1 MEDESE
7 APDKRPCSEVL
18 ADESR
23 GQLRFRRGQI
33 VRHPLRFIKIVS
45 PFLTSHHPF
54 CSEYEHHTFR
64 LRGRVWCIG
73 CFFNTLFF
81 VLSIT
86 TLFGIWIINQGSFD
100 RFLLFWTGVIG
111 AVLYLPVS
119 LLNKSENRG
128 VKVFSKFVLSSSF
141 ALVCWSILLADG
153 LFSPG
158 IEYKLFLIV
167 FLYLAVV
174 SMLSTKRIIEL
185 GKTCEVCDYKMR
197 WSKCPGFHDILCD
210 LLDESFLFPEDK
222 NTETPVTSQ

>member
-7 APDKRPCSEVL
+7 VPDKRPCSEVL

-33 VRHPLRFIKIVS
+33 VRHPLRFIKIIN

-64 LRGRVWCIG
+64 LRGRVWCLG

-81 VLSIT
+81 VLSMMV
-86 TLFGIWIINQGSFD
+86 LFGIWLINQTIFD
-100 RFLLFWTGVIG
+100 RVLLFWSGVIG
-111 AVLYLPVS
+111 AILYLPIS
-119 LLNKSENRG
+119 LLNRSENRG

-158 IEYKLFLIV
+158 IEYKLIFIV

-174 SMLSTKRIIEL
+174 SLLSTKRIIEL
-185 GKTCEVCDYKMR
+185 GKICEACEYKMR
-197 WSKCPGFHDILCD
+197 WSKCPGFTDILCN
-210 LLDESFLFPEDK
+210 LLDEDFLYPEKKLVEDA
-222 NTETPVTSQ
+222 ETS